1 VVPKVVGSSP
11 IFHPA
16 KAASIFFE
24 AAFFVLQ
31 NQTRSLAMAR
41 LQPTQAEH
49 LHFFH

>member
-1 VVPKVVGSSP
+1 
-11 IFHPA
+11 
-16 KAASIFFE
+16 
-24 AAFFVLQ
+24 LQ